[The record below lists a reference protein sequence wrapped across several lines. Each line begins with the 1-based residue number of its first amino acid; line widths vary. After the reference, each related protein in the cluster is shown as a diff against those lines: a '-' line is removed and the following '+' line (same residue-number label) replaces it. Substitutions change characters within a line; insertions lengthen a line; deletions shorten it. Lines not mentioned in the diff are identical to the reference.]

1 MFLFMLVLV
10 VSVAAAIG
18 LVVLMQFQY
27 NERAY
32 MLKRQGAEAQPPF
45 QRPTKLATAIA
56 IVPALL
62 VVLFESFTVVP
73 AGHVG
78 VQVTLGEVNPTAL
91 PEGPQLV
98 NPISR
103 IKHVD
108 VRLAKAN
115 LNNASAGTKDIQ
127 QVHTDIVV
135 NYRMNPTKVPHI
147 FKEFGLDVDSKV
159 LGPAINESFKS
170 AVGHYNS
177 EELITKRDAVN
188 ADILARMS
196 EKLAPFSIEV
206 KNVSLVNFG
215 FSKAYQDAIEQKVI
229 ATQAKLRADQDY
241 ERIQVE
247 AKSRIAQ
254 AKGEA
259 EAIAI
264 QASAIQHQGGAAYV
278 QLQAIEKWNGQL
290 PSTVLGNSIPFI
302 NVGK

>member
-1 MFLFMLVLV
+1 MFTIVFFFVLAV
-10 VSVAAAIG
+10 IAAAAITVFLERKTLG
-18 LVVLMQFQY
+18 NVAGVAIFAAGVLY
-27 NERAY
+27 S
-32 MLKRQGAEAQPPF
+32 
-45 QRPTKLATAIA
+45 
-56 IVPALL
+56 
-62 VVLFESFTVVP
+62 SFTIVP

-78 VQVTLGEVNPTAL
+78 VQVTMGEVNQTVL
-91 PEGPQLV
+91 NEGAQFV
-98 NPISR
+98 NPISN

-108 VRLAKAN
+108 VRLARAN

-127 QVHTDIVV
+127 QVHTDIVI
-135 NYRMNPTKVPHI
+135 NYRLTPAKVPHI
-147 FKEFGLDVDSKV
+147 YKEFGLDVDTKV

-170 AVGHYNS
+170 AVGHYTS

-188 ADILARMS
+188 LDIMARLS
-196 EKLAPFSIEV
+196 EKLAPFNIV
-206 KNVSLVNFG
+206 VNNVSLVNFG

-278 QLQAIEKWNGQL
+278 QLQAIEKWDGKL
-290 PSTVLGNSIPFI
+290 PNVMGAGPTPFI

>member
-1 MFLFMLVLV
+1 MFTIVFFLILAVIAAV
-10 VSVAAAIG
+10 GISVFLQQKTLGTMTGVAVFAVGVIWS
-18 LVVLMQFQY
+18 
-27 NERAY
+27 
-32 MLKRQGAEAQPPF
+32 
-45 QRPTKLATAIA
+45 
-56 IVPALL
+56 
-62 VVLFESFTVVP
+62 SFTIVP

-78 VQVTLGEVNPTAL
+78 VQITLGEVNQTVL
-91 PEGPQLV
+91 NEGAQFV
-98 NPISR
+98 NPISTV
-103 IKHVD
+103 KHVD
-108 VRLAKAN
+108 VRLARAN

-127 QVHTDIVV
+127 QVHTDIVI
-135 NYRMNPTKVPHI
+135 NYRLTPAKVPHI
-147 FKEFGLDVDSKV
+147 FKEFGLDVDTKV

-170 AVGHYNS
+170 AVGHYTS

-188 ADILARMS
+188 ADIMSRLS
-196 EKLAPFSIEV
+196 EKLAPFNIV
-206 KNVSLVNFG
+206 VNNVSLVNFG

-278 QLQAIEKWNGQL
+278 QLQAIEKWDGKL
-290 PSTVLGNSIPFI
+290 PSVMGAGPTPFI